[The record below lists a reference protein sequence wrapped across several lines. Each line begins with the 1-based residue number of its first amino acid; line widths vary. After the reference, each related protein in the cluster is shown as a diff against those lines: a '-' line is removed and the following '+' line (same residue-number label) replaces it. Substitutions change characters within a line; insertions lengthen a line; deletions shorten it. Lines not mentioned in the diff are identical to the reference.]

1 VSGFGERSKL
11 GVLDN
16 MKDVAE
22 LVQKLGDV
30 ELYRKI
36 LALEIE
42 VREVNR
48 DKLRAEDKVEEL
60 ERALRL
66 KQELVFDE
74 PFYWLKGDPVP
85 FCPACWIDKQK
96 AIHVTTIEEGSRY
109 SRLNCPLCKHNYDI
123 PFVTWSN
130 VRRKRLSTSQF

>member
-1 VSGFGERSKL
+1 M

-22 LVQKLGDV
+22 IVQKLGDI

-48 DKLRAEDKVEEL
+48 DKLGAED
-60 ERALRL
+60 
-66 KQELVFDE
+66 
-74 PFYWLKGDPVP
+74 
-85 FCPACWIDKQK
+85 
-96 AIHVTTIEEGSRY
+96 
-109 SRLNCPLCKHNYDI
+109 
-123 PFVTWSN
+123 
-130 VRRKRLSTSQF
+130 